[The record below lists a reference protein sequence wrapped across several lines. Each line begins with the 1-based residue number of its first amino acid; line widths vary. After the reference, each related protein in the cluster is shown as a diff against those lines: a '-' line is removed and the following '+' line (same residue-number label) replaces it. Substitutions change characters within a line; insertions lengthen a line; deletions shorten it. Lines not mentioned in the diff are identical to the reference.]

1 MAQYK
6 LAHIDLNAG
15 RSELHDALDLTG
27 AEISCNLLP
36 AGVSVPFVHSH
47 RNNEEIYI
55 VLDVAGKVYIDGEV
69 LPLKAGD
76 CFRIDPSA
84 ERCLSAADDSPI
96 HFLCIQVKA
105 GSLEGYT
112 MNDGVVSESRPEW
125 L

>member
-6 LAHIDLNAG
+6 LAHIDLTAG

-55 VLDVAGKVYIDGEV
+55 VLDGAGKVYIDGDV
-69 LPLKAGD
+69 LPLKAGI
-76 CFRIDPSA
+76 RLQNA
-84 ERCLSAADDSPI
+84 
-96 HFLCIQVKA
+96 V
-105 GSLEGYT
+105 
-112 MNDGVVSESRPEW
+112 
-125 L
+125 